1 MVVQEGA
8 TSFRLTWTPPSP
20 LGDTTGY
27 MVSYLATG
35 GNSGSVN
42 VTGGSTDSFTLN
54 GLDSREGYTIFLIAT
69 SKHIPSEAITAQ
81 VTPGEAETSMNFF
94 TIVFLIAVPAP
105 GQVLVRVSS
114 ITASSI
120 SLSWSVASGRVASWE
135 VVWRPTDRGTEST
148 SGSLPGNTYT
158 IHHLDSST
166 IYTVTVT
173 ATNVAGTTDSTPI
186 LFTTGGNRKYKF
198 YVSYTIFA
206 V

>member
-1 MVVQEGA
+1 
-8 TSFRLTWTPPSP
+8 
-20 LGDTTGY
+20 
-27 MVSYLATG
+27 MVSYSATG
-35 GNSGSVN
+35 GSSGSVN
-42 VTGGSTDSFTLN
+42 VAGGSTDSFTLN
-54 GLDSREGYTIFLIAT
+54 GLDSREAYTIFLIAT

-81 VTPGEAETSMNFF
+81 VSPGEAETSRNFF
-94 TIVFLIAVPAP
+94 TIIFFLVVPAP
-105 GQVLVRVSS
+105 GEVLVSVSS

-173 ATNVAGTTDSTPI
+173 ATNIAGTTNSTPI
-186 LFTTGGNRKYKF
+186 LFSTGGNRRYKF
-198 YVSYTIFA
+198 YDYYTIFCCLYFSR
-206 V
+206 